1 MQFELA
7 PGREAVYF
15 DTARPLTSFLHVSEI
30 IASTYMVWGFWGDR
44 TFFWHAFSW
53 LFVSALLV
61 RMCRGAGPRSAAAA
75 VLPRHFPPPLPPA
88 PEAWQNAPAEFIC
101 PITRG
106 LMLLP
111 VITPLGTSYEWEAL
125 AGWIGANHRYPSG
138 EGGEL
143 LLEMLAPNLA
153 LRNLIEKWIA
163 EQRHGADG
171 VAPAP
176 PLPPPPPS
184 ALGQGGARAAE
195 TVAAG
200 APADVAAAGGQPP
213 HSLGEGGGG
222 STVEGAA
229 PGPVASRLPQRRG
242 SKGGGSPGADLTPSR
257 PARSPARPA
266 RERRRKR

>member
-153 LRNLIEKWIA
+153 LRQVGKIKAEHAQVEK
-163 EQRHGADG
+163 
-171 VAPAP
+171 
-176 PLPPPPPS
+176 
-184 ALGQGGARAAE
+184 
-195 TVAAG
+195 T
-200 APADVAAAGGQPP
+200 
-213 HSLGEGGGG
+213 
-222 STVEGAA
+222 
-229 PGPVASRLPQRRG
+229 SR
-242 SKGGGSPGADLTPSR
+242 
-257 PARSPARPA
+257 ARSLKQVEHTSRAQKSRAQKCPAVQR
-266 RERRRKR
+266 